1 MQPRDFVIQTTGPLS
16 APQVNELAALGLRV
30 THTLGTNQYRL
41 RGDSA
46 ADAATLQAKPYIAGV
61 TPFAPD
67 QKIDAALT
75 SAAAGVLAV
84 GAAATVRALVQLDP
98 ESDPAAAIAQLA
110 QLATVI
116 ESTSRRALV
125 DIPVDR
131 LAEGAALHGVLAIEP
146 EPENRLHNN
155 VARGLIQLDTVATT
169 LGLDGSGE
177 IVGVADSG
185 VDNGN
190 NDATLLAD
198 IRGRVVNI
206 RATVNKAAFGVSDG
220 ADLNNH
226 GTHVCG
232 SILGDGS
239 NSNGNIRGMAPA
251 ARLTMLSMGPNNGT
265 GLSVPIDLVG
275 GVFTD
280 AYTDGARLHSNSW
293 GSSAAASFGK
303 YNGQSTDVD
312 TFMRDHRDILILFAA
327 GNAGP
332 GASTVSPPGTA
343 KNCLTVG
350 AAESQRP
357 LPAIIHIDPNLQD
370 ADSNAA
376 TPPVNV
382 PLQITTGNQAD
393 NPDDIAGF
401 SSRGPMNDVGDSRIK
416 PDLVAPGT
424 FILSCRSS
432 ISTADVGP
440 DGLPHSSLP
449 PGFYADDKDNVAT
462 HAEAVGRGLPGA
474 PFFGTWNENT
484 PDAPAGSGPIYQQN
498 YFYDSGTSMATPI
511 TAGSTTLLRQYLRQR
526 RGVASPS
533 GALLKAMLIN
543 GATVPAGQSNVP
555 DNTRG
560 FGWLNM
566 ENTIQPNGTGQQ
578 SFSDDVLLAVATG
591 DVRQIQVV
599 LADPA
604 QPFRVTM
611 AYTDH
616 PGKGVQNRLYL
627 RVITPAAVTIDGDVT
642 AFPTVSNN
650 VQRVHIDAPAA
661 GLYTIEVHG
670 IDVTH
675 GIAALLPDIRQ
686 DFALAV
692 INGVG
697 VSPNPVDV
705 AHVIDHSGSMG
716 FYGYM
721 EPAKE
726 RAKQLVDMLR
736 VNDRT
741 GVVAFDHT
749 VTVVNGVVPIA
760 GAATQNTIKTNI
772 AGIVPA
778 GSTSIGGGL
787 QGGQAG
793 LAGGGDPAHPHA
805 IILLSDGHENTPP
818 WVGGGIANSPPAW
831 YGGPDFSE
839 ALPGI
844 PATTRIYTV
853 SLGVQSDQPLLQ
865 AIAAA
870 RGGTF
875 HAINSPADIG
885 SLHEIYVHLQA
896 LAGGEEVIGAGSD
909 VVGVS
914 GQEAPIPVNGTRTA
928 LAYDLRSLSR
938 AAEDAGLD
946 VMAAPPVSPQNIHRV
961 PVDDTVSSVTFMV
974 SWHDLAQPVT
984 LTLTSPSGR
993 VFAAGTPAVVNGTGS
1008 SYAFF
1013 RIESPEAG
1021 EWQLRVEGSRQ
1032 SRAGMAAYT
1041 WGVYGATPVG
1051 LRVVLPK
1058 KRLGERVIDAM
1069 LTMRAPIR
1077 TIGSRQFSGTGTG
1090 PRTALKS
1097 LLEKHAARLPEIK
1110 LPFDPDKPADAN
1122 LYRLAALDSQLR
1134 QAGKPSLF
1142 EKTEQRLRVAGGAA
1156 RPTAKIDTA
1165 VPGDYDLRFQ
1175 ASGKTR
1181 KGHAYQRES
1190 LNSLTV

>member
-1 MQPRDFVIQTTGPLS
+1 
-16 APQVNELAALGLRV
+16 
-30 THTLGTNQYRL
+30 
-41 RGDSA
+41 
-46 ADAATLQAKPYIAGV
+46 
-61 TPFAPD
+61 
-67 QKIDAALT
+67 
-75 SAAAGVLAV
+75 
-84 GAAATVRALVQLDP
+84 
-98 ESDPAAAIAQLA
+98 
-110 QLATVI
+110 
-116 ESTSRRALV
+116 
-125 DIPVDR
+125 
-131 LAEGAALHGVLAIEP
+131 
-146 EPENRLHNN
+146 
-155 VARGLIQLDTVATT
+155 
-169 LGLDGSGE
+169 
-177 IVGVADSG
+177 
-185 VDNGN
+185 
-190 NDATLLAD
+190 
-198 IRGRVVNI
+198 
-206 RATVNKAAFGVSDG
+206 
-220 ADLNNH
+220 
-226 GTHVCG
+226 
-232 SILGDGS
+232 
-239 NSNGNIRGMAPA
+239 
-251 ARLTMLSMGPNNGT
+251 
-265 GLSVPIDLVG
+265 
-275 GVFTD
+275 
-280 AYTDGARLHSNSW
+280 
-293 GSSAAASFGK
+293 
-303 YNGQSTDVD
+303 
-312 TFMRDHRDILILFAA
+312 
-327 GNAGP
+327 
-332 GASTVSPPGTA
+332 
-343 KNCLTVG
+343 
-350 AAESQRP
+350 
-357 LPAIIHIDPNLQD
+357 
-370 ADSNAA
+370 
-376 TPPVNV
+376 
-382 PLQITTGNQAD
+382 
-393 NPDDIAGF
+393 
-401 SSRGPMNDVGDSRIK
+401 
-416 PDLVAPGT
+416 
-424 FILSCRSS
+424 
-432 ISTADVGP
+432 
-440 DGLPHSSLP
+440 
-449 PGFYADDKDNVAT
+449 
-462 HAEAVGRGLPGA
+462 
-474 PFFGTWNENT
+474 
-484 PDAPAGSGPIYQQN
+484 
-498 YFYDSGTSMATPI
+498 
-511 TAGSTTLLRQYLRQR
+511 
-526 RGVASPS
+526 
-533 GALLKAMLIN
+533 
-543 GATVPAGQSNVP
+543 
-555 DNTRG
+555 
-560 FGWLNM
+560 
-566 ENTIQPNGTGQQ
+566 
-578 SFSDDVLLAVATG
+578 
-591 DVRQIQVV
+591 
-599 LADPA
+599 
-604 QPFRVTM
+604 M

-642 AFPTVSNN
+642 AFPAVSNN

-885 SLHEIYVHLQA
+885 SLHDLRA
-896 LAGGEEVIGAGSD
+896 FRRFAGGEEVIGAGSD
-909 VVGVS
+909 VVGCER
-914 GQEAPIPVNGTRTA
+914 QEAPIPVNGTRTA

-938 AAEDAGLD
+938 STEDAD
-946 VMAAPPVSPQNIHRV
+946 IEVMAVPAVSRQNIHRV

-984 LTLTSPSGR
+984 LTLTSPSGK

-1021 EWQLRVEGSRQ
+1021 EWQLRVEGSRR
-1032 SRAGMAAYT
+1032 SRPGMATYT
-1041 WGVYGATPVG
+1041 WGAYGATPVG

-1058 KRLGERVIDAM
+1058 KLLGERVIQAM
-1069 LTMRAPIR
+1069 ITMRAPVR
-1077 TIGSRQFSGTGTG
+1077 AIGSRQFSGTGTA

-1097 LLEKHAARLPEIK
+1097 LLEKHAARLQEIR
-1110 LPFDPDKPADAN
+1110 LPFDPDKPASDPN

-1142 EKTEQRLRVAGGAA
+1142 EKTEQRLRIAGGTA
-1156 RPTAKIDTA
+1156 RPTVKVDTA
-1165 VPGDYDLRFQ
+1165 VPGTYNVRFH

-1181 KGHAYQRES
+1181 KGHEYQRQS